1 MIKGAEATKK
11 VDMNSKGYLYLTE
24 MIKRIFPDV
33 GIAPYV
39 ITGRT
44 DAREFEEISDC
55 TIRFAPT
62 RMTNEDLKGIHGIN
76 ESVAIN
82 SVIEAIHFYK
92 ELLKNYQE

>member
-1 MIKGAEATKK
+1 M
-11 VDMNSKGYLYLTE
+11 
-24 MIKRIFPDV
+24 
-33 GIAPYV
+33 